1 MLAALGLLLASAQ
14 VSADVSVL
22 PRPRTMEIESGA
34 FVFGRNT
41 HLINAAEFSAADRLQ
56 DIIIAAGGYRMRVSE
71 DMQNA
76 SNTVVFQQLAGTHGP
91 EEYRIEADSRGLV
104 ITAETDRGAFLAV
117 QTIRQLLPPSVE
129 SLPRT
134 PVDQLQIPAVTIHDW
149 PAFSWRGLHLDVSRH
164 FFSIEFIKKY
174 IDWIALHRMNTFHWH
189 LIDDGGWRMESKKY
203 PLLTE
208 KGAWRLGGPGEWSYS
223 DIVFPDDRTGKE
235 VYGGFYTQDEIR
247 EVVKYAADRH
257 ITVVPEIEMPGHC
270 WPALACYPELGCDL
284 EDREI
289 PNVFCPGNEKAFAFL
304 EDILDETLELFPS
317 EFIHIGA
324 DEVNRSDWERCPD
337 CAKRMQAEGLDDA
350 EELQSYFV
358 RRMERY
364 LSSKG
369 RRLVGWDEILEGG
382 LAPGAT
388 VMSWRGIEGG
398 REAAKAGQFAVMS
411 PTSHCYFDYSYA
423 NISTRHVYGWD
434 PVPEGLTPEQQ
445 KLILGGQ
452 ANIWTEWIPTE
463 DRCEYMIFPR
473 VAALAESL
481 WLEPDLKDW
490 DRFDAMMPGYLAR
503 LDRMDID
510 YNMPSPDLPVSAWF
524 LGREPLVLNL
534 QNRYPSAMTLRY
546 TADGTAPTRSSPVA
560 PPSLTI
566 TKPGKYAF
574 AYVNS
579 RGVVG
584 DPSMIWVVN
593 PSFKQPATFN
603 SGLRVESYVG
613 KWDKMPD
620 FDRLTPVKRG
630 IAASIT
636 ADHGTQ
642 PEEFGLRFTGWLTV
656 PETGNYTFALGS
668 DDGSRLW
675 LGGALIV
682 DHDGPHG
689 YSEKLGTVRLEK
701 GSYPIQIQFF
711 EAGGAERLTL
721 RWGLDP
727 ENLQPIGA
735 QHLRH

>member
-1 MLAALGLLLASAQ
+1 MLAAISLLLASLQPA
-14 VSADVSVL
+14 ADVSVL
-22 PRPRTMEIESGA
+22 PRPRTMEIENGS
-34 FVFGRNT
+34 F
-41 HLINAAEFSAADRLQ
+41 EFTPRTRLENPAGFAAADQLQ
-56 DIIIAAGGYRMRVSE
+56 DVIIGAGGHRLRTEEEPPRGQENRVTFRQMRGS
-71 DMQNA
+71 
-76 SNTVVFQQLAGTHGP
+76 HGP
-91 EEYRIEADSRGLV
+91 EEYRIQATSEGLIIEAN
-104 ITAETDRGAFLAV
+104 EDRGAFLAV
-117 QTIRQLLPPSVE
+117 QTIRQLLPPSIE

-134 PVDQLQIPAVTIHDW
+134 PQEELAIPLVNIHDW

-247 EVVKYAADRH
+247 DVVAYAAERH

-270 WPALACYPELGCDL
+270 WPALSCYPELGCDL
-284 EDREI
+284 SDRKI

-337 CAKRMQAEGLDDA
+337 CAKRMAAEGLDDA

-364 LSSKG
+364 LRSKG
-369 RRLVGWDEILEGG
+369 RRLIGWDEILEGG
-382 LAPGAT
+382 LAPGAA

-398 REAAKAGQFAVMS
+398 RDAALAGQFAVMS

-434 PVPEGLTPEQQ
+434 PIPTGLNAEQRR
-445 KLILGGQ
+445 LILGGQ

-490 DRFDAMMPGYLAR
+490 EKFDAMMPGYLAR
-503 LDRMDID
+503 LDRMQIN
-510 YNMPSPDLPVSAWF
+510 YNMPVPDLPVSAWF
-524 LGREPLVLNL
+524 LDGDPVELSI
-534 QNRYPSAMTLRY
+534 QNRYPAAMTLRY
-546 TADGTAPTRSSPVA
+546 TADGSLPTLDSPTV
-560 PPSLTI
+560 PQRLSLQAGQYT
-566 TKPGKYAF
+566 F
-574 AYVNS
+574 AYVNA
-579 RGVVG
+579 RGVAG
-584 DPSMIWVVN
+584 DPARLTVSRPEFML
-593 PSFKQPATFN
+593 PATFS

-613 KWDKMPD
+613 KWDKMPN
-620 FDRLTPVKRG
+620 FDRLKPVKTG
-630 IAASIT
+630 IAAAVT

-642 PEEFGLRFTGWLTV
+642 PEEFGLRFTGWLQV
-656 PETGNYTFALGS
+656 PEDGRYTFALGS
-668 DDGSRLW
+668 DDGSRFW

-689 YSEKLGTVRLEK
+689 YSEKLGRVRLKK
-701 GSYPIQIQFF
+701 GTYPIRIEFF

-721 RWGLDP
+721 RWGLS
-727 ENLQPIGA
+727 EEQLAPIGT
-735 QHLRH
+735 QHLKH